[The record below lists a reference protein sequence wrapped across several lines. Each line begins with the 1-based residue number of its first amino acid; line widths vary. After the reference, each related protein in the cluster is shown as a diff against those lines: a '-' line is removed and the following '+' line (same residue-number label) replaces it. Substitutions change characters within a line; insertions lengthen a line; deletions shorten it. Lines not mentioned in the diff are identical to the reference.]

1 MSKAGAACSG
11 ETRDGE
17 DSHAAIKLRNRKL
30 VFLRKLNA
38 GHAHIAIEHAYG
50 NRFEALSRAFAL
62 YACSGGRIEERAVFT
77 ADDALHGRV
86 QM

>member
-1 MSKAGAACSG
+1 MTRGQFSSKAGAACSG

-17 DSHAAIKLRNRKL
+17 DSHAVIKLRNPSL

-38 GHAHIAIEHAYG
+38 GHADIAIEHACG

-62 YACSGGRIEERAVFT
+62 HARSGSRIEE
-77 ADDALHGRV
+77 
-86 QM
+86 